1 MSEASGSFETCE
13 ARGVPGDQAV
23 WTRVGGVRGAP
34 LDLMTARLG
43 KSHFAPHTHE
53 EYAIGACTDGVEVI
67 RYRGELHYSG
77 PGSIVAIEPGEP
89 HTGGPAVEDGMAYRV
104 MYPTGPL
111 LLDGVGA
118 RAGGP
123 GAGLEEAGDSGW
135 TAGLPHFR
143 DPVIQDAELAGRLHL
158 AHVVLS
164 RGDDPLEG
172 ESRLLSMLAELVH
185 RHAACATRT
194 RWDAASPWG
203 AGDSGRVA
211 RTVMERLA
219 GELTAPPSLA
229 EIAADLGMSR
239 YRVLRSFREAV
250 GMPPYAWLAQYRVNR
265 ARGLLERGHRPAQA
279 AALTGFA
286 DQAHLTRWFRRV
298 LGVTPGAFRNSV
310 QDAALRA
317 G

>member
-1 MSEASGSFETCE
+1 MNEAPGTGVSKASELGEPRGTSGD
-13 ARGVPGDQAV
+13 RAV
-23 WTRVGGVRGAP
+23 WTRVGGLQGATP

-43 KSHFAPHTHE
+43 RSHFAPHMHE

-77 PGSIVAIEPGEP
+77 RGSIVAIEPGEP
-89 HTGGPAVEDGMAYRV
+89 HTGGPALADGMAYRV

-111 LLDGVGA
+111 LLDGADAEGA
-118 RAGGP
+118 
-123 GAGLEEAGDSGW
+123 E
-135 TAGLPHFR
+135 LPHFR
-143 DPVIQDAELAGRLHL
+143 DPIIRDAGLAERLRL
-158 AHVVLS
+158 AHVTLS
-164 RGDDPLEG
+164 RGDDRLEG
-172 ESRLLSMLAELVH
+172 ESRLLSMLAELVR
-185 RHAACATRT
+185 RHAVHTHRGPAPR
-194 RWDAASPWG
+194 WG
-203 AGDSGRVA
+203 AGDGARVA

-219 GELTAPPSLA
+219 DELTAPPSLA

-250 GMPPYAWLAQYRVNR
+250 GMPPYAWLAQYRVSR
-265 ARGLLERGHRPAQA
+265 ARTLLERGHRPAQA

-310 QDAALRA
+310 QDAARRA